1 MQKQNFA
8 ARAGMWSARHRKIA
22 IFGWIAFVIAAFVIG
37 GMVGTKPVS
46 DRDSGTGESG
56 RAEQILYDAFPQRAD
71 ETIFVQSPR
80 LTARDPQ
87 FRQTVD
93 DVVRRMRALPE
104 VATVRSP
111 LTAGNEGQVT
121 PNGHAAIVQL
131 ELRRDA
137 DDAEDDVANVLAQTH
152 AVQRAHP
159 DLRVEQFGDASAGK
173 AISKM
178 FDDDFKKAEFLSIPV
193 TMIIL
198 IVAFGALIA
207 AGIPLLLALSSVM
220 ATLGL
225 VAIGS
230 HLIAVDDSV
239 SSVVLLIGLA
249 VGVDYSL
256 FYLRR
261 EREERA
267 AGRSEEAALEAA
279 AATSGRAVLISGLT
293 VMIAM
298 AGMFITG
305 DSTFMGMGMGAI
317 LVVGVSLVASL
328 TVLPALLSKL
338 GDKVDRGRIPFL
350 MRKRDVSKPP
360 RIWSA
365 IVDAVLRRPLV
376 SVLLSGGLLLAL
388 CIPVLG
394 MKTAIPGIET
404 LPRSLPVMQTYDRIQ
419 SAFPGQQ
426 IEASMAVSGAG
437 RLDTPA
443 AQAAI
448 RRFRTAALAT
458 GQIHEPISVEL
469 SRSGDVARI
478 GLPISGDGT
487 DAASHS
493 ALDTLRGELA
503 PSLRGD
509 LGAGADTPITG
520 TTAGTQDF
528 NKLMS
533 SRIVWVFAFVL
544 SLAFL
549 LLLVTFR
556 SLVIATK
563 AIVLNLLSVGAAYG
577 VLVLVFQHTWAE
589 SLLSFDSTGAITSW
603 LPLFLFVVLFGLS
616 MDYHVFIL
624 SRVREAYDRGMGTD
638 RAVAHG
644 IKSTASTVTS
654 AAIIMVAVF
663 GIFATLSA
671 IEFKQLGIGL
681 AVAIFIDATL
691 VRAVLLPATMKLLGE
706 WNWYLPRWLEWLP
719 RVTHEPSVEGAGFAA
734 GEVDGAGADA
744 DAAAERERRRRER
757 EMARV

>member
-1 MQKQNFA
+1 MQKENFA
-8 ARAGMWSARHRKIA
+8 ARAGRWSAQHRKA
-22 IFGWIAFVIAAFVIG
+22 AVLGWIAFVVLAFMAG
-37 GMVGTKPVS
+37 NMVGTRPVS
-46 DRDSGTGESG
+46 DRDNGTGESG
-56 RAEQILYDAFPQRAD
+56 RAERLLYDAFPEQAS
-71 ETIFVQSPR
+71 ETVFVQSPR
-80 LTARDPQ
+80 LTADDPQ
-87 FRQTVD
+87 FRAAVE
-93 DVVRRMRALPE
+93 DVVRRMERLPE
-104 VATVRSP
+104 VAAVSAP
-111 LTAGNEGQVT
+111 YAAGNAGQIT
-121 PNGHAAIVQL
+121 PDRHAAIVQIK
-131 ELRRDA
+131 LRSGEDDA
-137 DDAEDDVANVLAQTH
+137 DEDVEQLLAQT
-152 AVQRAHP
+152 RAAQGEHP
-159 DLRVEQFGDASAGK
+159 ELRIEQFGGASAGK
-173 AISKM
+173 ALDKM
-178 FDDDFKKAEFLSIPV
+178 FEDDFKKAEFLSIPV
-193 TMIIL
+193 TLIIL
-198 IVAFGALIA
+198 VFAFGAFIA
-207 AGIPLLLALSSVM
+207 AGIPLLLALSAVM

-225 VAIGS
+225 VSLGS
-230 HLIAVDDSV
+230 HLIPVEDSV

-267 AGRSEEAALEAA
+267 AGRSEEAALLAA

-305 DSTFMGMGMGAI
+305 DATFMGMGMGAI

-350 MRKRDVSKPP
+350 MRKRDVSETP
-360 RIWSA
+360 RMWSA
-365 IVDAVLRRPLV
+365 VIDAVLRKPLV
-376 SVLLSGGLLLAL
+376 SGLLAGGLLLVL

-394 MKTAIPGIET
+394 MKTAVPGIET
-404 LPRSLPVMQTYDRIQ
+404 LPRSLPVMQTFDRIQ

-426 IEASMAVSGAG
+426 IEAEMAVSGAG
-437 RLDTPA
+437 RLDTPQ
-443 AQAAI
+443 AQAALADF
-448 RRFRTAALAT
+448 RRAALES
-458 GQIHEPISVEL
+458 GVIHEPIVTEL
-469 SRSGDVARI
+469 SRAGDVARI
-478 GLPISGDGT
+478 SLPIDGDGT
-487 DAASHS
+487 NDASVR
-493 ALDTLRGELA
+493 ALELLRGELA
-503 PSLRGD
+503 PALRGD
-509 LGAGADTPITG
+509 LGGGAETPVAG
-520 TTAGTQDF
+520 TTAGTEDF
-528 NKLMS
+528 NALMS
-533 SRIVWVFAFVL
+533 ERIPWVFAFVL
-544 SLAFL
+544 TLAFL

-563 AIVLNLLSVGAAYG
+563 AILLNLLSVGAAYG

-589 SLLSFDSTGAITSW
+589 SLLDFDSTGAITSW

-624 SRVREAYDRGMGTD
+624 SRVREAYDRGMSTD

-663 GIFATLSA
+663 SIFATLSA

-681 AVAIFIDATL
+681 AAAIFIDATI

-719 RVTHEPSVEGAGFAA
+719 RVTHEPSIEAIG
-734 GEVDGAGADA
+734 GEREDA
-744 DAAAERERRRRER
+744 DARRER
-757 EMARV
+757 ELAGV

>member
-1 MQKQNFA
+1 MQKENFA
-8 ARAGMWSARHRKIA
+8 ARAGRWSAQHRKTA
-22 IFGWIAFVIAAFVIG
+22 ILGWIAFVVIAFMAG
-37 GMVGTKPVS
+37 NMVGTRPVS

-56 RAEQILYDAFPQRAD
+56 RAERVLYDAFPQQSG
-71 ETIFVQSPR
+71 ETVFVQSPK
-80 LTARDPQ
+80 LTARDPA
-87 FRQTVD
+87 FRAAVV
-93 DVVRRMRALPE
+93 DVVTRMERLPE
-104 VATVRSP
+104 VARVSSP
-111 LTAGNEGQVT
+111 YAAGNGGQIT
-121 PNGHAAIVQL
+121 ADGHAAIVQIKMRAS
-131 ELRRDA
+131 E
-137 DDAEDDVANVLAQTH
+137 DDAEDDVGALLAQTS
-152 AVQRAHP
+152 AAARANP
-159 DLRVEQFGDASAGK
+159 ELRVEQFGDASAGK
-173 AISKM
+173 ALGKM
-178 FDDDFKKAEFLSIPV
+178 FEDDFKKAEILSIPV
-193 TMIIL
+193 TLIIL
-198 IVAFGALIA
+198 IVAFGALVA
-207 AGIPLLLALSSVM
+207 AGLPLLLALSSVM

-225 VAIGS
+225 VALGS
-230 HLIAVDDSV
+230 HVIAVEDSV

-267 AGRSEEAALEAA
+267 AGRSEEAALQAA

-317 LVVGVSLVASL
+317 LVVGVSLIASL

-360 RIWSA
+360 RLWGAVI
-365 IVDAVLRRPLV
+365 DAVLRRPLA
-376 SVLLSGGLLLAL
+376 SALISGGLLLAL
-388 CIPVLG
+388 CLPVLG
-394 MKTAIPGIET
+394 MKTALPGIET
-404 LPRSLPVMQTYDRIQ
+404 LPRSLPVMQTFDRIQ

-426 IEASMAVSGAG
+426 IEAEMAVSGAG
-437 RLDTPA
+437 DLNAPQ
-443 AQAAI
+443 AQAALA
-448 RRFRTAALAT
+448 RFRRAALAT
-458 GQIHEPISVEL
+458 GKIHEPITIEL

-478 GLPISGDGT
+478 GLPIDGDGT
-487 DAASHS
+487 NAASHAS
-493 ALDTLRGELA
+493 LDELRGELA
-503 PSLRGD
+503 PALRAE
-509 LGAGADTPITG
+509 LGRGADTAVTG

-528 NKLMS
+528 NDLMS
-533 SRIVWVFAFVL
+533 SRIFLVFAFVL
-544 SLAFL
+544 TLAFL

-556 SLVIATK
+556 SLVIAVK
-563 AIVLNLLSVGAAYG
+563 AIALNLLSVGAAYG

-589 SLLSFDSTGAITSW
+589 SLLDFDSTGAITSW

-624 SRVREAYDRGMGTD
+624 SRVREAYDRGMRTD

-663 GIFATLSA
+663 AIFATLSS

-681 AVAIFIDATL
+681 AVAIFIDATI
-691 VRAVLLPATMKLLGE
+691 VRAVLLPATMSLLGD
-706 WNWYLPRWLEWLP
+706 WNWYLPRWLNWLP
-719 RVTHEPSVEGAGFAA
+719 QVTHEPSVEPVRP
-734 GEVDGAGADA
+734 EAD
-744 DAAAERERRRRER
+744 RER
-757 EMARV
+757 ELAGV

>member
-1 MQKQNFA
+1 MQRENFA
-8 ARAGMWSARHRKIA
+8 ARAGRWSAQHRKTA
-22 IFGWIAFVIAAFVIG
+22 ILGWIAFVIVAFMAG
-37 GMVGTKPVS
+37 NMVGTRPVS

-56 RAEQILYDAFPQRAD
+56 RAERVLYDAFPQQSG
-71 ETIFVQSPR
+71 ETVFVQSPK
-80 LTARDPQ
+80 LTASDPA
-87 FRQTVD
+87 FRAAVD
-93 DVVRRMRALPE
+93 DVVRRMEKLPE
-104 VATVRSP
+104 VARVSSP
-111 LTAGNEGQVT
+111 YAEGNGGQITADR
-121 PNGHAAIVQL
+121 HAAIVQIKMRAS
-131 ELRRDA
+131 EE
-137 DDAEDDVANVLAQTH
+137 DAEDDVGALLAQTR
-152 AVQRAHP
+152 AAARAHP

-173 AISKM
+173 ALGKM
-178 FDDDFKKAEFLSIPV
+178 FEDDFKKAELLSIPV
-193 TMIIL
+193 TLLIL
-198 IVAFGALIA
+198 LVAFGALVA
-207 AGIPLLLALSSVM
+207 AGLPLLLALSSVM

-225 VAIGS
+225 VSLGS
-230 HLIAVDDSV
+230 HVISVDDSV

-267 AGRSEEAALEAA
+267 AGRGEEAALQAA

-305 DSTFMGMGMGAI
+305 DSTFMGMAMGAI
-317 LVVGVSLVASL
+317 LVVGVSLIASL

-360 RIWSA
+360 RVWGAVI
-365 IVDAVLRRPLV
+365 DAVLRRPLV
-376 SVLLSGGLLLAL
+376 SALLSGGLLLAL

-394 MKTAIPGIET
+394 MKTALPGIET
-404 LPRSLPVMQTYDRIQ
+404 LPRSLPVMQTFDRIQ

-426 IEASMAVSGAG
+426 IEADMAVSGAG
-437 RLDTPA
+437 DLTTPQ
-443 AQAAI
+443 AQAALA
-448 RRFRTAALAT
+448 RFRRAALAS
-458 GQIHEPISVEL
+458 GRIHEPITIEL

-478 GLPISGDGT
+478 GLPIDGDGT
-487 DAASHS
+487 NAASHAS
-493 ALDTLRGELA
+493 LDTLRGELA
-503 PSLRGD
+503 PALRAD
-509 LGAGADTPITG
+509 LASGADTAVTG

-528 NKLMS
+528 NDLMS
-533 SRIVWVFAFVL
+533 SRIFWVFAFVL
-544 SLAFL
+544 TLAFL

-563 AIVLNLLSVGAAYG
+563 AIALNLLSVGAAYG

-589 SLLSFDSTGAITSW
+589 SLLDFDSTGAITSW

-624 SRVREAYDRGMGTD
+624 SRVREAYDRGMRTD

-681 AVAIFIDATL
+681 AVAILIDATI
-691 VRAVLLPATMKLLGE
+691 VRAVLLPATMSLLGD
-706 WNWYLPRWLEWLP
+706 WNWYLPRWLGWLP
-719 RVTHEPSVEGAGFAA
+719 QVTHEPSVEPVRP
-734 GEVDGAGADA
+734 E
-744 DAAAERERRRRER
+744 AERERELTH
-757 EMARV
+757 A

>member
-8 ARAGMWSARHRKIA
+8 ARAGRWSARHRKTA
-22 IFGWIAFVIAAFVIG
+22 ILGWIVFVIAAFMVG
-37 GMVGTKPVS
+37 GMVGTRSVS

-56 RAEQILYDAFPQRAD
+56 RAEQLLYDAFPEHAG
-71 ETIFVQSPR
+71 ETVFVQSPR
-80 LTARDPQ
+80 LTASDPA
-87 FRQTVD
+87 FRQTVEA
-93 DVVRRMRALPE
+93 VVRRMRALPE
-104 VATVRSP
+104 VQSVRSP
-111 LTAGNEGQVT
+111 YQPGNEGQVT

-131 ELRRDA
+131 ELTRSSDDAA
-137 DDAEDDVANVLAQTH
+137 DDIDELLAQTR

-173 AISKM
+173 ALSKM

-193 TMIIL
+193 TLIIL
-198 IVAFGALIA
+198 VFAFGALIA

-225 VAIGS
+225 VGLGS
-230 HLIAVDDSV
+230 HVIAVEDSV

-249 VGVDYSL
+249 VGVDYTL

-305 DSTFMGMGMGAI
+305 DATFMGMGMGAI

-338 GDKVDRGRIPFL
+338 GDKVDRGRIPFI
-350 MRKRDVSKPP
+350 MRKRDVSKSP
-360 RIWSA
+360 RMWSA
-365 IVDAVLRRPLV
+365 VIDAVLRRPLV

-394 MKTAIPGIET
+394 MKTALPGIET
-404 LPRSLPVMQTYDRIQ
+404 LPRSLGVMQTYDRIQ

-426 IEASMAVSGAG
+426 IEAEMAVSGAG

-443 AQAAI
+443 AQAAL
-448 RRFRTAALAT
+448 RRFRSAALAS
-458 GQIHEPISVEL
+458 GVIHQPISVEL

-478 GLPISGDGT
+478 GLPIDGSGT
-487 DAASHS
+487 DDASHR

-503 PSLRGD
+503 PALRAD
-509 LGAGADTPITG
+509 LPQGADTPVTG

-528 NKLMS
+528 NDLMS
-533 SRIVWVFAFVL
+533 SRIFWVFAFVL

-549 LLLVTFR
+549 LLLATFR

-563 AIVLNLLSVGAAYG
+563 AILLNLLSVGAAYG

-624 SRVREAYDRGMGTD
+624 SRVREAYDRGMSTD

-663 GIFATLSA
+663 SIFATLSA

-681 AVAIFIDATL
+681 AAAIFIDATL

-706 WNWYLPRWLEWLP
+706 WNWYLPQWLQWLP
-719 RVTHEPSVEGAGFAA
+719 RVTHEPSVEGA
-734 GEVDGAGADA
+734 DGVPGDGDSDA
-744 DAAAERERRRRER
+744 DPDPDRRARDRELAE
-757 EMARV
+757 V

>member
-8 ARAGMWSARHRKIA
+8 ARAGRWSARHRKTA
-22 IFGWIAFVIAAFVIG
+22 ILGWIVFVIAAFMVG
-37 GMVGTKPVS
+37 GMVGTRSVS

-56 RAEQILYDAFPQRAD
+56 RAEQLLYDAFPEHAG
-71 ETIFVQSPR
+71 ETVFVQSPR
-80 LTARDPQ
+80 LTASDPA
-87 FRQTVD
+87 FRQTID

-104 VATVRSP
+104 VQSVRSP
-111 LTAGNEGQVT
+111 YQPGNEGQVT

-131 ELRRDA
+131 ELTRSSDDAA
-137 DDAEDDVANVLAQTH
+137 DDIDELLAQTR

-173 AISKM
+173 ALSKM

-193 TMIIL
+193 TLIIL
-198 IVAFGALIA
+198 VFAFGALIA

-225 VAIGS
+225 VGLGS
-230 HLIAVDDSV
+230 HVIAVEDSV

-249 VGVDYSL
+249 VGVDYTL

-305 DSTFMGMGMGAI
+305 DATFMGMGMGAI

-338 GDKVDRGRIPFL
+338 GDKVDRGRIPFI
-350 MRKRDVSKPP
+350 MRKRDVSKSP
-360 RIWSA
+360 RMWSA
-365 IVDAVLRRPLV
+365 VIDAVLRRPLV

-394 MKTAIPGIET
+394 MKTALPGIET
-404 LPRSLPVMQTYDRIQ
+404 LPRSLGVMQTYDRIQ

-426 IEASMAVSGAG
+426 IEAEMAVAGAG

-443 AQAAI
+443 AQAAL
-448 RRFRTAALAT
+448 RRFRSAALAS
-458 GQIHEPISVEL
+458 GVIHQPVSVEL

-478 GLPISGDGT
+478 GLPIDGNGT
-487 DAASHS
+487 DDASHR

-503 PSLRGD
+503 PALRAD
-509 LGAGADTPITG
+509 LPQGADTPVTG

-528 NKLMS
+528 NDLMS
-533 SRIVWVFAFVL
+533 SRIFWVFAFVL

-549 LLLVTFR
+549 LLLATFR

-563 AIVLNLLSVGAAYG
+563 AILLNLLSVGAAYG

-624 SRVREAYDRGMGTD
+624 SRVREAYDRGMSTD

-663 GIFATLSA
+663 SIFATLSA

-681 AVAIFIDATL
+681 AAAIFIDATL

-706 WNWYLPRWLEWLP
+706 WNWYLPQWLQWLP
-719 RVTHEPSVEGAGFAA
+719 RVTHEPSVEGA
-734 GEVDGAGADA
+734 DGVPGDGDSDA
-744 DAAAERERRRRER
+744 DPDPDRRARDRELAE
-757 EMARV
+757 V

>member
-1 MQKQNFA
+1 M
-8 ARAGMWSARHRKIA
+8 AGN
-22 IFGWIAFVIAAFVIG
+22 
-37 GMVGTKPVS
+37 MVGTRPVS

-56 RAEQILYDAFPQRAD
+56 RAERLFYDAFPQQSG
-71 ETIFVQSPR
+71 ETVFVQSPK
-80 LTARDPQ
+80 LTARDPA
-87 FRQTVD
+87 FRAAVD
-93 DVVRRMRALPE
+93 DVVTRMGRLPE
-104 VATVRSP
+104 VARVDSP
-111 LTAGNEGQVT
+111 YAEGNGGQIT
-121 PNGHAAIVQL
+121 PDGHAAIVQIKMRAS
-131 ELRRDA
+131 E
-137 DDAEDDVANVLAQTH
+137 DDAEDDVGALLAQT
-152 AVQRAHP
+152 RAAARANP

-173 AISKM
+173 ALGKM
-178 FDDDFKKAEFLSIPV
+178 FEDDFKKAEILSIPV
-193 TMIIL
+193 TLLIL
-198 IVAFGALIA
+198 LVAFGALVA
-207 AGIPLLLALSSVM
+207 AGLPLLLALSSVM

-225 VAIGS
+225 VSLGS
-230 HLIAVDDSV
+230 HLIAVEDSV

-267 AGRSEEAALEAA
+267 AGRSEEAALQAA

-317 LVVGVSLVASL
+317 LVVGVSLIASL

-360 RIWSA
+360 RVWGAVI
-365 IVDAVLRRPLV
+365 DAVLRRPLV
-376 SVLLSGGLLLAL
+376 SALLSGGLLLAL

-394 MKTAIPGIET
+394 MKTALPGIET
-404 LPRSLPVMQTYDRIQ
+404 LPRSLPVMQTFDRIQ

-426 IEASMAVSGAG
+426 IEADMAVSGAG
-437 RLDTPA
+437 KLDTPQ
-443 AQAAI
+443 AQAALD
-448 RRFRTAALAT
+448 RFRRAALAS
-458 GQIHEPISVEL
+458 GRIHEPITIEL

-478 GLPISGDGT
+478 GLPIDGDGT
-487 DAASHS
+487 NAASHAS
-493 ALDTLRGELA
+493 LDELRDELA
-503 PSLRGD
+503 PALRAD
-509 LGAGADTPITG
+509 LGRGSDTAVTG

-528 NKLMS
+528 NELMS
-533 SRIVWVFAFVL
+533 SRIFLVFAFVL
-544 SLAFL
+544 TLAFL

-556 SLVIATK
+556 SLVIAVK

-589 SLLSFDSTGAITSW
+589 SLLDFDSTGAITSW

-624 SRVREAYDRGMGTD
+624 SRVREAYDRGMATD
-638 RAVAHG
+638 RAVSHG

-663 GIFATLSA
+663 GIFATLSS

-681 AVAIFIDATL
+681 AVAIFIDATI
-691 VRAVLLPATMKLLGE
+691 VRAVLLPATMSLLGD
-706 WNWYLPRWLEWLP
+706 WNWYLPRWLGWLP
-719 RVTHEPSVEGAGFAA
+719 QVTHEPSVEPVRP
-734 GEVDGAGADA
+734 EAD
-744 DAAAERERRRRER
+744 RER
-757 EMARV
+757 ELTPA